1 MKSRKHKHSLKL
13 YLAAAFLVFSAILLI
28 IMWLFQTVFLDS
40 FYKWIKTS
48 QVKSCTSSVAYNIE
62 NTDRLYY
69 DILPDIED
77 RNNMFVSIYNT
88 SSSIFTPIYKSDNRF
103 NLYSQIQMS
112 KVYYFYRTTVDS
124 GGSASF
130 TKQKYFLKS
139 ADENPGISKN
149 DSDENIS
156 PASPGEFEIEDFA
169 RPSLERENMSQI
181 AYTKIVKTDAAEYFI
196 IIESEV
202 TPVTSVVDTLRY
214 QLIIITVIV
223 IIISIFIA
231 VLIARSISKPI
242 SKTNEKAKSLANQ
255 NYDIEFGDTRYKELY
270 ELNNTLTFAASEL
283 KKVDDLRK
291 ELIANISHDLRTPL
305 TMIIGYSEVMRDLPG
320 ENTAENIQI
329 IIDEANRLNLLV
341 SDLLDISKL
350 ESGTAQINK
359 APFCLT
365 DCINKIFERYTKLIE
380 QEDYHIIFEHERDAF
395 VFADELKI
403 TQVLYNLIN
412 NAINYI
418 GEDKTV
424 IVRQTVQNGKVR
436 IDIID
441 HGEGI
446 EGDKLDY
453 IWDRY
458 YKIDKEHRQAKVGT
472 GLGLSIVKNILL
484 AHNAEFGVKSAP
496 NKGSDFYFI
505 IDEYDKNSL

>member
-1 MKSRKHKHSLKL
+1 MKSQKNKRSLKL
-13 YLAAAFLVFSAILLI
+13 YLAGAFLVFSAILLI
-28 IMWLFQTVFLDS
+28 MMWLFQTVFLDS

-48 QVKSCTSSVAYNIE
+48 QVKSCANSVAYNIE
-62 NTDRLYY
+62 NDDSLYY
-69 DILPDIED
+69 EILPDIED
-77 RNNMFVSIYNT
+77 QNNMFVSIYDT
-88 SSSIFTPIYKSDNRF
+88 SSSIFSSIYKSDNRF
-103 NLYSQIQMS
+103 NLHSQIQMS
-112 KVYYFYRTTVDS
+112 KVYYYYRTTVDS

-130 TKQKYFLKS
+130 TQQKYSLQSFNQNS
-139 ADENPGISKN
+139 
-149 DSDENIS
+149 NIS
-156 PASPGEFEIEDFA
+156 QNEKNSSNSKSDSNQNILPASPDEFAIEDFP
-169 RPSLERENMSQI
+169 RPSLERENMTQI
-181 AYTKIVKTDAAEYFI
+181 AYTKIIKTDKAEYFI
-196 IIESEV
+196 IIESEI
-202 TPVTSVVDTLRY
+202 TPVSSVVDTLRY
-214 QLIIITVIV
+214 QLIIITIIV
-223 IIISIFIA
+223 LIISVFIA

-242 SKTNEKAKSLANQ
+242 SKTNEKAKCLANQ
-255 NYDIEFGDTRYKELY
+255 NYDIEFDDTRYKELY
-270 ELNNTLTFAASEL
+270 ELNNTLTYAASEL

-305 TMIIGYSEVMRDLPG
+305 TMIIGYSEGMRDLPG
-320 ENTAENIQI
+320 ENTPENIQI

-350 ESGTAQINK
+350 ESGTVQINK
-359 APFCLT
+359 AVFCLT
-365 DCINKIFERYTKLIE
+365 ECINKIFERYTKLIE
-380 QEDYHIIFEHERDAF
+380 QEDYHIVFEHDRETF
-395 VFADELKI
+395 VVGDELKI

-418 GEDKTV
+418 GDDKTV

-472 GLGLSIVKNILL
+472 VGAFNRK
-484 AHNAEFGVKSAP
+484 K
-496 NKGSDFYFI
+496 YFACPQCRLWC
-505 IDEYDKNSL
+505 KQRS